1 MHETVLL
8 EQLTEDIGIA
18 HQLLELIDE
27 EFAALGNR
35 DLAGLEAI
43 LTKKQ
48 PLLALLGQHGAQRS
62 QWLTGQQLT
71 PDRNGLQAAVSGSPS
86 GETIL
91 EQARTLE
98 AELESCRSANE
109 RNGRLIR
116 ANQNALGSML
126 HILQGKDDTPDL
138 YDNRG
143 GASKSKQQRPLSQA

>member
-1 MHETVLL
+1 M
-8 EQLTEDIGIA
+8 
-18 HQLLELIDE
+18 
-27 EFAALGNR
+27 
-35 DLAGLEAI
+35 
-43 LTKKQ
+43 
-48 PLLALLGQHGAQRS
+48 LALLGQHGAQRS

-116 ANQNALGSML
+116 ANQSALGSML
-126 HILQGKDDTPDL
+126 HIPRARTILPTCMTIEAERPRASSNDLSAKPDDRRYKDAT
-138 YDNRG
+138 RW
-143 GASKSKQQRPLSQA
+143 

>member
-1 MHETVLL
+1 MHETALL

-43 LTKKQ
+43 LTKAAFAGTAR
-48 PLLALLGQHGAQRS
+48 PAWRQRS

-116 ANQNALGSML
+116 ANQSALGSML

>member
-1 MHETVLL
+1 MHETALL

-43 LTKKQ
+43 LTKAAFAGTAR
-48 PLLALLGQHGAQRS
+48 PAWRPAQSVADR
-62 QWLTGQQLT
+62 TTTT

-116 ANQNALGSML
+116 ANQSALGSML